1 MLRVTQEQ
9 PYGSCHSDHSFQLC
23 TCLHKERLEA
33 EVEEEGEGRAQ
44 STALLYQRDQDE
56 GQDRFCSAPSATPKR
71 LSAELW
77 GDAAGVK
84 SRLLEESKA
93 RRGAL
98 PFLTHTFL
106 LKLQRKWPHMMLQAT
121 SPQSSSPALLLP
133 RTFASATALAE
144 LRKKQR

>member
-1 MLRVTQEQ
+1 M
-9 PYGSCHSDHSFQLC
+9 
-23 TCLHKERLEA
+23 
-33 EVEEEGEGRAQ
+33 EEEGKGRAQ

-56 GQDRFCSAPSATPKR
+56 GQDRFCSAPSATPKC

-106 LKLQRKWPHMMLQAT
+106 LKLQRKWLHMMLQAT